1 MKLQTFYLEVALCAK
16 YINFAHCTATIVK
29 MTRIL
34 ISRKL
39 NLLFWPA
46 TILGV
51 QIGSAVLFV
60 EGKEDLKCPADSYQ
74 GNGLEI
80 YSSFLQT
87 IMIFN
92 VYQL

>member
-46 TILGV
+46 TILSV
-51 QIGSAVLFV
+51 QIGSCGG
-60 EGKEDLKCPADSYQ
+60 EEDLKCPADSYQ

-92 VYQL
+92 VYQLQ

>member
-34 ISRKL
+34 ISRKI
-39 NLLFWPA
+39 NLLFLACNHFGCADWKCCV
-46 TILGV
+46 ICG
-51 QIGSAVLFV
+51 G
-60 EGKEDLKCPADSYQ
+60 EEDLKCPADSYQ

>member
-16 YINFAHCTATIVK
+16 YINFPHCTATIVK

-60 EGKEDLKCPADSYQ
+60 EGKRILNAQQIVIKVMA
-74 GNGLEI
+74 
-80 YSSFLQT
+80 
-87 IMIFN
+87 
-92 VYQL
+92 